1 MDIAAAMFQVVGVLR
16 EAQHSDGHVLRVEG
30 VADGLLRILPAE
42 ELTLN
47 DLDLRHHQE
56 QLLELLDTDYDGE
69 YPGQFWDHFLAT
81 PSSCY
86 TEQDQRL
93 RREVMR
99 TSDFYTDRQWHST
112 GMYSECFAPSDL
124 DQVLIMPLPAPAGIA
139 RRLAFIRSPR
149 WRFSDTE
156 RDAAV
161 LLQPHIAEALR
172 LHARRSAAQL
182 LTVRQ
187 LQLLQMVALG
197 YDNSA
202 IARRWVVS
210 PSTVR
215 KHLENINARLGVTS
229 RTAAVARA
237 FPDITWS

>member
-1 MDIAAAMFQVVGVLR
+1 
-16 EAQHSDGHVLRVEG
+16 
-30 VADGLLRILPAE
+30 
-42 ELTLN
+42 
-47 DLDLRHHQE
+47 
-56 QLLELLDTDYDGE
+56 
-69 YPGQFWDHFLAT
+69 
-81 PSSCY
+81 
-86 TEQDQRL
+86 
-93 RREVMR
+93 
-99 TSDFYTDRQWHST
+99 
-112 GMYSECFAPSDL
+112 
-124 DQVLIMPLPAPAGIA
+124 
-139 RRLAFIRSPR
+139 
-149 WRFSDTE
+149 
-156 RDAAV
+156 V

-182 LTVRQ
+182 LTARQ

-229 RTAAVARA
+229 RTAAVAQA